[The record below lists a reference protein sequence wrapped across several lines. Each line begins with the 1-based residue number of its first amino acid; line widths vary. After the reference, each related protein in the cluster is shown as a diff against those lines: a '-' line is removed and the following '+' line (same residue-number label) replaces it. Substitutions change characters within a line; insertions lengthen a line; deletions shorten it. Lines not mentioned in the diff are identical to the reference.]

1 MDCGNCTAH
10 EEEMLV
16 GLPEL
21 SAAFC
26 LWSVTAGRT
35 AGLESAIRIA
45 LAGQLGELNL
55 VNELTAYIT

>member
-10 EEEMLV
+10 VEEMLV

-45 LAGQLGELNL
+45 LAGKPRVLNRE
-55 VNELTAYIT
+55 NELTAYIA